1 MLTTNSCLYNAAPSW
16 TGAVWNMRASSCLA
30 PQGAGALRVIP
41 REQAEEP
48 AVTNWAL
55 NVAANPALGFDREKG
70 AFTIDTPRTCGGFAP
85 DGTIT
90 AGPLVASL
98 GGTAATVWAS
108 SLDGAPVASS
118 RRILLTHLT
127 DVQGE
132 GAKFADPEKTILLR
146 FGKGSLV
153 RNGTAQVALALA
165 EPAAYTVYE
174 LETSGKRLGT
184 VPAEVK
190 DGRLCFTAAVD
201 GPHGARMLYEVTR

>member
-1 MLTTNSCLYNAAPSW
+1 SPSW
-16 TGAVWNMRASSCLA
+16 SDAAWNMRVSSCLA
-30 PQGAGALRVIP
+30 PSGAGALRVIP
-41 REQAEEP
+41 REQAEES
-48 AVTNWAL
+48 AVSNW
-55 NVAANPALGFDREKG
+55 VQTVSANPALGFDREKG

-85 DGTIT
+85 EGTII

-153 RNGTAQVALALA
+153 RNGTARIARALAD
-165 EPAAYTVYE
+165 PAAYAVYE

-184 VPAEVK
+184 VSAEAK
-190 DGRLCFTAAVD
+190 DGKLTFTAAVD
-201 GPHGARMLYEVTR
+201 GPHGARMLYEIARKD